1 MRVEIPDPRFDSTI
15 AAALFDFDETMV
27 DLEPQHEAA
36 VAALCRELHA
46 DYAQIPPNIIV
57 SGRRVIDEISDIRTH
72 FGWTPSVD
80 ALMSRRQELLI
91 DICRTADLE
100 LMPGVREMI
109 HALRERGIPLAITT
123 SAQRDAIELILERLQ
138 LRDAFDVIVDGSE
151 VQRGKP
157 DPEGFLITA
166 QKLGVAAQDCIVF
179 EDSAVGVLAA
189 KRAGMYCI
197 AVRNPRAAVWQDL
210 SAADVV
216 VDSMR
221 SLLR

>member
-1 MRVEIPDPRFDSTI
+1 MHLEIPDPRVDSTI

-36 VAALCRELHA
+36 VMALCRELDA
-46 DYAQIPPNIIV
+46 DYAEIPAGIIV
-57 SGRRVIDEISDIRTH
+57 SGRRVIDEISDIRAH
-72 FGWTPSVD
+72 FGWSPSVD
-80 ALMSRRQELLI
+80 ALMARRQQLLM

-123 SAQRDAIELILERLQ
+123 SAQRDAIELILERFE
-138 LRDAFDVIVDGSE
+138 LRGAFTLIVDGSE

-157 DPEGFLITA
+157 DPQGFLITA
-166 QKLGVAAQDCIVF
+166 QKLGVAPKDCIVF

-197 AVRNPRAAVWQDL
+197 AVRNPRAAVRQDL

>member
-1 MRVEIPDPRFDSTI
+1 MRVEIPGPHTDSTI

-57 SGRRVIDEISDIRTH
+57 SGRRVIDEISDIRAH

-80 ALMSRRQELLI
+80 ALMARRQELLM

-123 SAQRDAIELILERLQ
+123 SAQRDAIELILERLE
-138 LRDAFDVIVDGSE
+138 LRDAFDVIVDGSD

-157 DPEGFLITA
+157 DPQGFLITA
-166 QKLGVAAQDCIVF
+166 QRLGAAAKDCIVF

-189 KRAGMYCI
+189 KRAGMYCV
-197 AVRNPRAAVWQDL
+197 AVRNPRAAVWQNL